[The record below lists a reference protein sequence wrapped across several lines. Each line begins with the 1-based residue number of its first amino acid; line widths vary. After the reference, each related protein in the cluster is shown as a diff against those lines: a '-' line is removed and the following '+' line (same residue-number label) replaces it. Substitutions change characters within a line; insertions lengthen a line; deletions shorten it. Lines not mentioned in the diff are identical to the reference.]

1 MGLVINIQ
9 DVTKRSPKWITRY
22 SWQEFI
28 MNKVV
33 GLLLSLLLLSGSSA
47 VVAQEGE
54 PEPGAIA
61 ATGLPDASSFGE
73 GWILSEAVSPNVIE
87 PHGFTM
93 TPDVFSEGAAGI
105 YLGPEGRR
113 VLVVNLLVN
122 RNEVAIR
129 AAWHDANEM
138 LQAAT
143 RSISTDDERDQ
154 ELETMPPAEG
164 CVESTRVEGQE
175 TFFRLPAGATLCAVD
190 DERLLLAVVY
200 GAVGGETGVAASDA
214 IVSQAV
220 TPTATPMP

>member
-1 MGLVINIQ
+1 
-9 DVTKRSPKWITRY
+9 
-22 SWQEFI
+22 

-33 GLLLSLLLLSGSSA
+33 GLLLSLLLLSGWSA
-47 VVAQEGE
+47 AVAQEEE
-54 PEPGAIA
+54 PEPGANA

-73 GWILSEAVSPNVIE
+73 GWILSEVVSPNVIE
-87 PHGFTM
+87 PYGFTM

-129 AAWHDANEM
+129 AAWHDASEM

-143 RSISTDDERDQ
+143 GSISTDDQRNQ
-154 ELETMPPAEG
+154 ELETMPAAEG
-164 CVESTRVEGQE
+164 CLESMRVEGRE

-214 IVSQAV
+214 IVSQIVA
-220 TPTATPMP
+220 PTATPMP